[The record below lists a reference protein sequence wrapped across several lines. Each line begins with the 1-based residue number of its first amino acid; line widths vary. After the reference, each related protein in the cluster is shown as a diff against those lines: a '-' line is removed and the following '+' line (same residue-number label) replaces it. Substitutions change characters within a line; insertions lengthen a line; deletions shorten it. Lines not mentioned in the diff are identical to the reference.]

1 MAVAASAFIRSL
13 AAAAVSLALLI
24 ALVLGISDSQN
35 TITSSWGSATN
46 ALLAWYGASGSNGE
60 KWLWSKSR
68 KFVQQATKTKKGQ
81 KQSALSRVIAAAKAA
96 AEHDTS
102 KIRAA
107 DDALRQAQ
115 KGLGRNAVKL
125 HLLTDSTD
133 PTDPSTTTEDQL
145 AEVDSSDLSSQ
156 DMSSLIESSKKDKLA
171 MPALA
176 AAQRAATK
184 NREAMENAQNII
196 EQSEAL
202 LGHNAAKEL
211 YSLPSLSDSDGDGGG
226 GAPPAAPRAAALARL
241 NALAR
246 RSAAAADAAHP
257 AQSAWERQMHAEREE
272 RSFIRATKFAR
283 EMP

>member
-1 MAVAASAFIRSL
+1 MATAFIRNL
-13 AAAAVSLALLI
+13 AAACVSLALLVTLI
-24 ALVLGISDSQN
+24 LGMSDSQN
-35 TITSSWGSATN
+35 KIASSWGSATN
-46 ALLAWYGASGSNGE
+46 VLLAWYGASGSNGE

-68 KFVQQATKTKKGQ
+68 KFVQEQAAKTKKGK
-81 KQSALSRVIAAAKAA
+81 KQSALSKVIAAAKAA

-125 HLLTDSTD
+125 HLLTDSSD
-133 PTDPSTTTEDQL
+133 STDPSTSTEDQL
-145 AEVDSSDLSSQ
+145 AEVDSSSLSNQ
-156 DMSSLIESSKKDKLA
+156 DMSSLIDSSKKDKLA

-176 AAQRAATK
+176 AAQRAANK
-184 NREAMENAQNII
+184 NREAMENAQKII

-211 YSLPSLSDSDGDGGG
+211 YSLPSLSDGGG
-226 GAPPAAPRAAALARL
+226 GGGGPAAPRAAALARL

-246 RSAAAADAAHP
+246 RSAAASAAAQP
-257 AQSAWERQMHAEREE
+257 GQSAWEAQMHAEREE